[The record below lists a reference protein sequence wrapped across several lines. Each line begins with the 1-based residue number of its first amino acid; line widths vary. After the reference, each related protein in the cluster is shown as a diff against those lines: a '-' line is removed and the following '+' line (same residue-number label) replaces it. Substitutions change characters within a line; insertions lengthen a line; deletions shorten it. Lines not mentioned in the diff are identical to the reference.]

1 MAHVKVKELVAAAY
15 AAAPDLPPAAA
26 QLMQDIASRLD
37 VTFVALTE
45 AMDQNTATAPE
56 YKEIFYSYDDATYPG
71 DVA

>member
-15 AAAPDLPPAAA
+15 ATAPDLPPAAA

-45 AMDQNTATAPE
+45 AMDQNTALSAMLAAAQKQE
-56 YKEIFYSYDDATYPG
+56 KN
-71 DVA
+71 

>member
-15 AAAPDLPPAAA
+15 TAAPDLPPAAA

-45 AMDQNTATAPE
+45 AMDQNTAMAAMIANLSE
-56 YKEIFYSYDDATYPG
+56 ENRNG
-71 DVA
+71 

>member
-15 AAAPDLPPAAA
+15 AAAPGLPPAAA

-45 AMDQNTATAPE
+45 AMDQNTALSAMLAAAQKHE
-56 YKEIFYSYDDATYPG
+56 KN
-71 DVA
+71 

>member
-15 AAAPDLPPAAA
+15 AAAA

-45 AMDQNTATAPE
+45 AMDQNTAMAAMIANLSE
-56 YKEIFYSYDDATYPG
+56 ENRNG
-71 DVA
+71 

>member
-45 AMDQNTATAPE
+45 AMDQKTAMAALL
-56 YKEIFYSYDDATYPG
+56 SNQSGASSNG
-71 DVA
+71 

>member
-45 AMDQNTATAPE
+45 AMDQNTAMAALL
-56 YKEIFYSYDDATYPG
+56 SNQSGASSNG
-71 DVA
+71 

>member
-1 MAHVKVKELVAAAY
+1 MAHVKVKELV

-45 AMDQNTATAPE
+45 AMDQNTAMAAMIANLSE
-56 YKEIFYSYDDATYPG
+56 ENRNG
-71 DVA
+71 

>member
-45 AMDQNTATAPE
+45 AMDQNTTMAAMIANLSE
-56 YKEIFYSYDDATYPG
+56 ENRNG
-71 DVA
+71 

>member
-15 AAAPDLPPAAA
+15 AASPDLPPAAA

-45 AMDQNTATAPE
+45 AMDQNTALSA
-56 YKEIFYSYDDATYPG
+56 EIKRLCG
-71 DVA
+71 VIKK

>member
-15 AAAPDLPPAAA
+15 AAAPGLPPAAA

-45 AMDQNTATAPE
+45 AMDQNTALSAMLAAAQKQE
-56 YKEIFYSYDDATYPG
+56 KN
-71 DVA
+71 